1 MANIWCISFTII
13 MLLIP
18 ISLLPHG
25 SHSFIYLICIS
36 ASLVLYICIKFFRTF
51 SKVDDLADTII
62 IQQLD
67 ERREFHEAREF
78 YQSISRNNTTWSTRQ
93 HYIPDSQI
101 NMSFGTIA
109 EITRWAM
116 RALPPVKTFNGAGNM
131 DCPICIEEFE
141 KGELIQSFGVCGH
154 EFHTSCLNSWLL
166 GGKTTCPVCR
176 LDLSIQFMI

>member
-1 MANIWCISFTII
+1 MANMWCISFTVI

-18 ISLLPHG
+18 ISLLPQD

-36 ASLVLYICIKFFRTF
+36 ALVAVYICIKVFRTF
-51 SKVDDLADTII
+51 SKVEDLPDTIEVQEI
-62 IQQLD
+62 D
-67 ERREFHEAREF
+67 ERRQFHEAREF
-78 YQSISRNNTTWSTRQ
+78 YQSIARNNTWSTRQ

-109 EITRWAM
+109 EIARWAM
-116 RALPPVKTFNGAGNM
+116 RALPPVRSFNGSGNM

-141 KGELIQSFGVCGH
+141 KRELIQSFGVCGH

-176 LDLSIQFMI
+176 LDLSSST